1 MRVSDTRK
9 LTVIGAGLA
18 GSLLAIYLGR
28 RGFEIEL
35 FESRRD
41 MRREPIPAGRSI
53 NLALAERGL
62 HALRELGLCETVER
76 FAIPMRGRMLHE
88 QTGHLQFQPYGK
100 PDRECI
106 FSVPR
111 GHLNMA
117 LLDAA
122 EATGKVSIRFRH
134 KLEQLDLERGQA
146 SFGDEQDGS
155 RRQLD
160 IGPLIGADGA
170 GSQVRDCL
178 SRCTELGVASEIL
191 DHGYKELAVPPGAN
205 GDFQLHPH
213 ALHIWPRGGY
223 MLIALPN
230 PDKSFTAT
238 LFLATEGEPGFN
250 RLARPQ
256 RVASWFRREFP
267 DAVPLMPNLVE
278 DFMRHPLGFLGTVR
292 CRRWY
297 HGDYALLIGDAAHA
311 IVPFHGQGMNCAFED
326 CSVLNRCLENRD
338 RSWAELFAEF
348 ERLRLENTN
357 AIAAM
362 ALENYVEMRSSVRD
376 PKFHLK
382 KQLEQTLEQRHPE
395 RFIPR
400 YSMVMFHRI
409 PYATA
414 RERGKI
420 QEAIL
425 NDLVADREHMEHVD
439 LRRAD
444 RLIEDKL
451 TILDA
456 SEPISPERTSL

>member
-1 MRVSDTRK
+1 MRISDTRK

-28 RGFEIEL
+28 RGFEVDL
-35 FESRRD
+35 FDSRPD

-62 HALRELGLCETVER
+62 HALREVGLCQSVER

-88 QTGHLQFQPYGK
+88 QSGHLQFQSYGK

-111 GHLNMA
+111 GHLNIA

-122 EATGKVSIRFRH
+122 EATGKVSIHFRY
-134 KLEQLDLERGQA
+134 KLEHLD
-146 SFGDEQDGS
+146 FEQGLAGFITEHDGS
-155 RRQLD
+155 RERVA
-160 IGPLIGADGA
+160 IGPVIGADGA
-170 GSQVRDCL
+170 GSAVRDCL
-178 SRCTELGVASEIL
+178 SRYTELAVVSEVL
-191 DHGYKELAVPPGAN
+191 DHGYKELSVPPRAD
-205 GDFQLHPH
+205 GDFQLEPH

-238 LFLATEGEPGFN
+238 LFLATEGEPGFD
-250 RLARPQ
+250 RLIRPE
-256 RVASWFRREFP
+256 RVESWFRREFP
-267 DAVPLMPNLVE
+267 DAVPLMPDLVE
-278 DFMRHPLGFLGTVR
+278 DFMRHPLGLLGAVR
-292 CRRWY
+292 CRRWH
-297 HGDYALLIGDAAHA
+297 HGGQALLIGDAAHA

-326 CSVLNRCLENRD
+326 CSVLDRCLENTD

-357 AIAAM
+357 AIADM
-362 ALENYVEMRSSVRD
+362 ALENYIEMRSSVRD

-382 KQLEQTLEQRHPE
+382 KQLEQILEQRHPE

-409 PYATA
+409 PYAIA
-414 RERGKI
+414 QERGKI

-425 NDLVADREHMEHVD
+425 DELAADREDIEHVD
-439 LRRAD
+439 LRLAD

-451 TILDA
+451 TILGGLQ
-456 SEPISPERTSL
+456 P

>member
-1 MRVSDTRK
+1 MSDTRK

-28 RGFEIEL
+28 RGFEVDL
-35 FESRRD
+35 FDSRPD

-62 HALRELGLCETVER
+62 HALREVGLCQSVER

-88 QTGHLQFQPYGK
+88 QSGHLQFQSYGK

-111 GHLNMA
+111 GHLNIA

-122 EATGKVSIRFRH
+122 EATGKVSIHFRY
-134 KLEQLDLERGQA
+134 KLEHLDFAQGLAGFITEH
-146 SFGDEQDGS
+146 DGS
-155 RRQLD
+155 RERVA
-160 IGPLIGADGA
+160 IGPVIGADGA
-170 GSQVRDCL
+170 GSAVRDCL
-178 SRCTELGVASEIL
+178 SQYTELAVVSEVL
-191 DHGYKELAVPPGAN
+191 DHGYKELSVPPRAD
-205 GDFQLHPH
+205 GDFQLEPH

-238 LFLATEGEPGFN
+238 LFLATEGEPGFD
-250 RLARPQ
+250 RLIRPE
-256 RVASWFRREFP
+256 RVESWFRREFP
-267 DAVPLMPNLVE
+267 DAVPLMPDLVE
-278 DFMRHPLGFLGTVR
+278 DFMRHPLGLLGAVR
-292 CRRWY
+292 CRRWH
-297 HGDYALLIGDAAHA
+297 HGGQALLIGDAAHA

-326 CSVLNRCLENRD
+326 CSVLDRCLENTD

-357 AIAAM
+357 AIADM
-362 ALENYVEMRSSVRD
+362 ALENYIEMRSSVRD

-382 KQLEQTLEQRHPE
+382 KQLEQILEQRHPE

-409 PYATA
+409 PYAIA
-414 RERGKI
+414 QERGKI

-425 NDLVADREHMEHVD
+425 DELAADREDIEHVD
-439 LRRAD
+439 LRLAD

-451 TILDA
+451 TILGGLQ
-456 SEPISPERTSL
+456 P